1 MKFSRL
7 QIFLLLVMFIGISNH
22 VILLPHL
29 LEVAKR
35 DAWIASIIAYFIITV
50 WALFLRRII
59 NKLKQQHLQKWL
71 NVRTGKLISTII
83 IISISIYILLIAII
97 AFNDLINT
105 VQIYFLP
112 RTSIWIIAIP
122 FIIICIWAA
131 SANLKTIVYSALLLL
146 PFVMVL
152 GYFVAIATFIEKDYS
167 FLFPIFTKGEEPV
180 LKGIMMVLGANI
192 DFIILFLLQ
201 DQMKKQYSYL
211 GLISLITVLTIL
223 ILGPTLGSIA
233 SFGPYIASK
242 MRFPA
247 FEQWRLVMIGQ
258 HVSHLDYFA
267 VFQLLSGVF
276 IRLSLCFYL
285 LWNIWNKPST
295 KLKWTII
302 GVIIMTLMVVT
313 APQNSDIWIQKFT
326 QDYFYYGALI
336 FGVCLTLILVLIG
349 IFSNKGENT
358 NS

>member
-7 QIFLLLVMFIGISNH
+7 QIFLLLIMFIGISNH

-29 LEVAKR
+29 LEVSKR
-35 DAWIASIIAYFIITV
+35 DAWIASIIAYFIIII

-59 NKLKQQHLQKWL
+59 NKLKHKHLQKWL
-71 NVRTGKLISTII
+71 NERTGKLISTII

-112 RTSIWIIAIP
+112 STSIWIIAIP
-122 FIIICIWAA
+122 FIIICVWAA

-146 PFVMVL
+146 PFVIVL
-152 GYFVAIATFIEKDYS
+152 GYFVAIATFAEKDYS
-167 FLFPIFTKGEEPV
+167 YLFPIFTEGVGPV
-180 LKGIMMVLGANI
+180 IQGIMMVLGANV

-201 DQMKKQYSYL
+201 DQMKKQYSYF
-211 GLISLITVLTIL
+211 GLLSLIAVLTIL

-233 SFGPYIASK
+233 SFGPEVASQ

-247 FEQWRLVMIGQ
+247 FEQWRLVSIGQ

-276 IRLSLCFYL
+276 IRLSLCIYV
-285 LWNIWNKPST
+285 LWNIWNNSSS

-302 GVIIMTLMVVT
+302 GIIIMTLIVVT
-313 APQNSDIWIQKFT
+313 IPENSDVWIQKIT
-326 QDYFYYGALI
+326 QNYFYYGALI
-336 FGVCLTLILVLIG
+336 FGVYLTTILVLIG